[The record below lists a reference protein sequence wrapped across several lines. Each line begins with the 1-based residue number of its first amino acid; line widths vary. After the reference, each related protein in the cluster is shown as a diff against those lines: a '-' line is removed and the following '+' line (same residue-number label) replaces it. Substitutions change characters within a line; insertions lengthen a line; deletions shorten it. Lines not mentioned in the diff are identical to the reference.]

1 MKFNK
6 NSRNLRKNQIEIV
19 RMKSQINQISS
30 SVESLVNRLDQMEDS
45 INAEDKVVKLDCSV
59 NKKEKK
65 V

>member
-19 RMKSQINQISS
+19 RMKSRINQISS